1 MASAF
6 AGIIGIILFV
16 FACKNVNKTYKE
28 KSVFVRIGICIG
40 LFFAGMVLAILFLL
54 MLNPNTSPESLG
66 ENSILFLGFFADL
79 ISLILRF
86 VQVKKHH
93 KRESKEYKSTRNE
106 LILSIVIPLIIFI
119 ALFGFDF
126 YKSASCQYPK
136 MLIGEECCI
145 PNTDFGIPMC
155 NDEAAK
161 MNQQLNYAI
170 ENDILTTE
178 KTENI
183 MSKFS
188 LTIPPNYYAIRN
200 SKAGYYDI
208 PLFLIS
214 YDELGNALMI
224 RVMYSESSN
233 YGETIH
239 DFYYEF
245 KKGLDQSAPQ
255 ALTTEP
261 QFYENEKNGFEIV
274 VFNMTANIGG
284 IETFSSQALIKS
296 DSEVLIISYLSDN
309 KDLLDYYYYEFENM
323 IWSSDR
329 ID

>member
-1 MASAF
+1 MADSSF
-6 AGIIGIILFV
+6 IGIIGIFLFV
-16 FACKNVNKTYKE
+16 LACKNVVKTYKE
-28 KSVFVRIGICIG
+28 KSTFAKIGICIG
-40 LFFAGMVLAILFLL
+40 LFFAGMILAIIFLL
-54 MLNPNTSPESLG
+54 MLNPNASPENLG

-79 ISLILRF
+79 ISLVLRF
-86 VQVKKHH
+86 VKVKKQH
-93 KRESKEYKSTRNE
+93 KKESKEYKSARNE
-106 LILSIVIPLIIFI
+106 LVLSIVIPLVIFI

-126 YKSASCQYPK
+126 FQKASCEYPK
-136 MLIGEECCI
+136 MMIGDECCV
-145 PNTDFGIPMC
+145 PNTDFGIPIC

-183 MSKFS
+183 MGKFS
-188 LTIPPNYYAIRN
+188 LAIPPNYYAIKN
-200 SKAGYYDI
+200 SKAGFYDI

-214 YDELGNALMI
+214 YDEYGNALMI

-245 KKGLDQSAPQ
+245 KKGLDQSALQ

-261 QFYENEKNGFEIV
+261 QFYENEKNGFEIA

-284 IETFSSQALIKS
+284 IETFSS
-296 DSEVLIISYLSDN
+296 
-309 KDLLDYYYYEFENM
+309 
-323 IWSSDR
+323 
-329 ID
+329 